1 MDGACVERG
10 GRISPRVF
18 GGAVSA
24 VCTSGPACRD
34 AGGLHE
40 AGLGRSLPLA
50 SRRDGDRERARF
62 PATRFSLPC
71 PTPFSEMVCSGDR
84 DQSKDLP
91 LFLSKALFLPLKL

>member
-10 GRISPRVF
+10 GRISPRVS

-50 SRRDGDRERARF
+50 SRRDGDEGE
-62 PATRFSLPC
+62 SLPR
-71 PTPFSEMVCSGDR
+71 PTPFSEMVCSGDQ